1 MQEGQSTEQAWFSNT
16 GLTPNLERLL
26 ETIGTR
32 VELRGYQGYT
42 AGLDTRGMYGA
53 IHSL

>member
-42 AGLDTRGMYGA
+42 AGLDTRGMYA